1 MPDDTQMGRCKLTHP
16 WQSTQD
22 NIQETAAS
30 ASLHY
35 SNDGRRQD
43 YFLPTAV
50 VLLSNEIIASHL
62 RLPAQSQTLP
72 FQSLFRP
79 V

>member
-1 MPDDTQMGRCKLTHP
+1 MIYKQEDVTLTHS

-30 ASLHY
+30 ASSHY
-35 SNDGRRQD
+35 SADGRRQD

-50 VLLSNEIIASHL
+50 VLLGNEIIALHL
-62 RLPAQSQTLP
+62 KTTCTKPDLGISITL
-72 FQSLFRP
+72 
-79 V
+79 